1 MKNKSDAKTRL
12 KELDRIIEVTK
23 ENTRLMRETRLSLQK
38 LEEQH
43 GNLANNVADTVEDAV
58 FYNLEAKKSLGG
70 IKFDSVIRHAK
81 DLRGKE
87 YDVVMQNGENV
98 AVVEVKHKVHVNDI
112 NKLITDTLPKFREG
126 YSADLKGVNVFGAIA
141 GMSFPPDF
149 IQKAQEAGLF
159 VLTQNGKNIKL
170 GNSRGFKPKAF

>member
-1 MKNKSDAKTRL
+1 MIMKSDSTTRL
-12 KELDRIIEVTK
+12 KEIDRIIEATK
-23 ENTRLMRETRLSLQK
+23 ENTKLMRETRLSLEK

-43 GNLANNVADTVEDAV
+43 GNLANNVADAVEDAV
-58 FYNLEAKKSLGG
+58 YYNLEARKRLGG
-70 IKFDSVIRHAK
+70 LKFDTVIRHAK

-98 AVVEVKHKVHVNDI
+98 AVVEVKHKVHINDI
-112 NKLITDTLPKFREG
+112 DKLVGDTLPKFRKG
-126 YSADLKGVNVFGAIA
+126 YSADLKNVNVFGAIA

-149 IQKAQEAGLF
+149 KKKAEEAGLF
-159 VLTQNGKNIKL
+159 VLTQNGKNIKV